1 MACID
6 NNGSFKAHRKH
17 WVNKGRREG
26 EEGRG
31 RRREEGREGWRRKD
45 GGWKKGRGG
54 GSSSQT
60 VQSVDYLFSRS
71 LLAAS
76 GII

>member
-1 MACID
+1 MAWID
-6 NNGSFKAHRKH
+6 NNGGFKAHRKH
-17 WVNKGRREG
+17 WVNKSTVGGKGRTDKGGGGRKEG
-26 EEGRG
+26 
-31 RRREEGREGWRRKD
+31 KD

-76 GII
+76 RII